1 MLNGAVKC
9 IVQRYNNTPVELY
22 YAASP
27 IFIWRVARS
36 VHNHSPFDIPF
47 DIANSAHVSFARYS
61 DCAQTYG
68 TRQFWSYI
76 ARPFQSPYD
85 EPPWS
90 LHKLYYNITLYEQ
103 NLAHTTYCICYNGY
117 AAHHI
122 MLFIRCTARA
132 HITCWKTVLRRVHK
146 QGTTELSR
154 YHKLCTEPLKM
165 SHNVTQSL
173 HQWNAVPNVTLMSR
187 IVRA

>member
-68 TRQFWSYI
+68 TRQVWSYI

-85 EPPWS
+85 ESPNRCTTTLHLIFHSILRTQPMFH
-90 LHKLYYNITLYEQ
+90 LQCTTTVHKL
-103 NLAHTTYCICYNGY
+103 
-117 AAHHI
+117 
-122 MLFIRCTARA
+122 F
-132 HITCWKTVLRRVHK
+132 
-146 QGTTELSR
+146 LSVK
-154 YHKLCTEPLKM
+154 Y
-165 SHNVTQSL
+165 
-173 HQWNAVPNVTLMSR
+173 
-187 IVRA
+187 